1 MSSGPDQRPKAAAEG
16 LTSDDFLGGRL
27 RILQPAKGF
36 RAGLDAVMLAAAV
49 PARERQLVCDLGSGV
64 GTAGL
69 CVAARAGKIDLTAV
83 DSDTRALELAAQN
96 AVRNDV
102 TSAFTPLE
110 ADLQGRA
117 RSLPRQ
123 HFHHVLTNPPF
134 HDGARGTAAPD
145 ARKSAARTIAGPDL
159 FHWLR
164 LARAITRPRGT
175 VTAILPPAQL
185 GLALSALSANG
196 DGVAVFP
203 LWPAQGVPAKRLIIR
218 AQMNSRA
225 PLVMNQGLVLH
236 RADGRPTAEAE
247 AILRHAG
254 ALST

>member
-1 MSSGPDQRPKAAAEG
+1 MPSGPEQRPKAAVPG
-16 LTSDDFLGGRL
+16 LSDDAFLGGRL
-27 RILQPAKGF
+27 SILQPVKGF

-49 PARERQLVCDLGSGV
+49 PARERQAICDLGSGV

-69 CVAARAGKIDLTAV
+69 CVAARVGAVQLTAV
-83 DSDTRALELAAQN
+83 DIDPQALERATDNAQ
-96 AVRNDV
+96 RNGLGA
-102 TSAFTPLE
+102 TFTTIE

-117 RSLPRQ
+117 RNLPRQ

-134 HDGARGTAAPD
+134 HDDARGTRAPD
-145 ARKSAARTIAGPDL
+145 SAKATARSIAGPAL

-164 LARAITRPRGT
+164 LARAIVRPRGT
-175 VTAILPPAQL
+175 VSAILPPAQL
-185 GLALSALSANG
+185 ALAISALSESG
-196 DGVAVFP
+196 QGMTLIP
-203 LWPAQGVPAKRLIIR
+203 LWPAQDVPAKRMIVR

-225 PLVMNQGLVLH
+225 PLQVQPGVVLH
-236 RADGRPTAEAE
+236 EADGRQTPQAE